1 MVICIVQK
9 ELHQIL
15 WNKSLF
21 MKPDNQLHFTNS
33 IINEFQQGKDY
44 RDESF
49 IISPDLFGITKPFIS
64 IETSYCE
71 LN

>member
-1 MVICIVQK
+1 
-9 ELHQIL
+9 
-15 WNKSLF
+15 

-33 IINEFQQGKDY
+33 IINEFQHGKDY
-44 RDESF
+44 WDESF

-64 IETSYCE
+64 IEISYCE